1 MRPRWHFAGK
11 AARKAVRGAALVVAN
26 HQSYLDPIHVLL
38 AVWYRRLHM
47 VATSQLF
54 STRLGAWFFHRMLCI
69 PIDKQNFHMQT
80 FREVIAR
87 LKKGCTVTIFPE
99 GMLNTEKDTIRTFR
113 AGVILMAMKGDA
125 PVVPVY
131 IVPRKHWYEMLHIVV
146 GAPVLLT
153 PFRTENATLAD
164 VERAA
169 EFLHER
175 EQTLKQFYENRVAKK
190 RARRAKRAKKSERA
204 QAPAG
209 TDGGH

>member
-54 STRLGAWFFHRMLCI
+54 STRLGAWFFRRMLCI

-113 AGVILMAMKGDA
+113 AGVVLMAMKNRV

-131 IVPRKHWYEMLHIVV
+131 IKPNRHWYNRLHIVIGESV
-146 GAPVLLT
+146 RMEEYCGQGA
-153 PFRTENATLAD
+153 ALAD

-169 EFLHER
+169 EVLHAR
-175 EQTLKQFYENRVAKK
+175 ELALKLYLETKLAKK
-190 RARRAKRAKKSERA
+190 RKGEKNVRKVHGR
-204 QAPAG
+204 
-209 TDGGH
+209 TDVREDQGV